1 MPKYETKVCEG
12 YWEDE
17 PDNIYSVNIA
27 MGDWDGKEDYE
38 DESIFF
44 YMDGE
49 PLVIGAIV
57 ADSFVITE
65 IEDLI
70 ENSTLEDKTIV

>member
-1 MPKYETKVCEG
+1 MRKYQTVDCAG

-17 PDNIYSVNIA
+17 PERILYPVRIA
-27 MGDWDGKEDYE
+27 LGEWDGVEDLE
-38 DESIFF
+38 DEDIFF

-49 PLVIGAIV
+49 PLKVGAIV

-65 IEDLI
+65 ME
-70 ENSTLEDKTIV
+70 EEV

>member
-1 MPKYETKVCEG
+1 MRKYQTVDCAG

-17 PDNIYSVNIA
+17 PERILYPVRIA
-27 MGDWDGKEDYE
+27 LGEWDGVEDLE
-38 DESIFF
+38 DEDIFF

-49 PLVIGAIV
+49 PLKVGAIV

-65 IEDLI
+65 ME
-70 ENSTLEDKTIV
+70 EEA

>member
-1 MPKYETKVCEG
+1 MPKYVTKYCEG

-17 PDNIYSVNIA
+17 PTNIYPVTIA
-27 MGDWDGKEDYE
+27 LGDWDEVEDHE

-49 PLVIGAIV
+49 PLVVGAIV
-57 ADSFVITE
+57 ADSFVITS
-65 IEDLI
+65 IE
-70 ENSTLEDKTIV
+70 ENQNA

>member
-1 MPKYETKVCEG
+1 MPKYETKYCEG

-17 PDNIYSVNIA
+17 PNNIYSVNIA
-27 MGDWDGKEDYE
+27 LGDWDEVEDHE

-49 PLVIGAIV
+49 PLVVGAIV
-57 ADSFVITE
+57 ADSFVITN
-65 IEDLI
+65 IE
-70 ENSTLEDKTIV
+70 ENQNA

>member
-1 MPKYETKVCEG
+1 MLKYETKYCEG

-27 MGDWDGKEDYE
+27 LGDWDGKEDYE
-38 DESIFF
+38 DEQIFF

-49 PLVIGAIV
+49 PLVVGAVV
-57 ADSFVITE
+57 ADSFVITSVE
-65 IEDLI
+65 ETEKL
-70 ENSTLEDKTIV
+70 

>member
-1 MPKYETKVCEG
+1 MRKYQTVDCAG

-17 PDNIYSVNIA
+17 PERILYPVRIA
-27 MGDWDGKEDYE
+27 LGEWDGVEDLE
-38 DESIFF
+38 DEEIFF

-49 PLVIGAIV
+49 PLNVGAIV

-65 IEDLI
+65 ME
-70 ENSTLEDKTIV
+70 EEV

>member
-1 MPKYETKVCEG
+1 MRKYTTRECSG

-17 PDNIYSVNIA
+17 PDNIYPVTIA
-27 MGDWDGKEDYE
+27 LEEWDEVEDHE
-38 DESIFF
+38 DEGIFY

-49 PLVIGAIV
+49 PLKIGSVV

-65 IEDLI
+65 IDE
-70 ENSTLEDKTIV
+70 EEV

>member
-17 PDNIYSVNIA
+17 PNNIYSVNIA

-38 DESIFF
+38 DEQIFF

-49 PLVIGAIV
+49 PLVVGAVV
-57 ADSFVITE
+57 ADSFVITSVE
-65 IEDLI
+65 ETEKL
-70 ENSTLEDKTIV
+70 

>member
-1 MPKYETKVCEG
+1 MRKYETRDCEG

-17 PDNIYSVNIA
+17 PERILYPVRIA
-27 MGDWDGKEDYE
+27 LGDWDGVEDLE
-38 DESIFF
+38 DEEIFF

-49 PLVIGAIV
+49 PLKVGAVV

-65 IEDLI
+65 IYE
-70 ENSTLEDKTIV
+70 EEV